1 MLQALRVAVV
11 GPESSGK
18 TTLVQALGIRLQQAG
33 VKVACVDEFARTYY
47 AHRPY
52 LPTLSDIDAIALGQC
67 ALEDEAA
74 ADADIVLCDTNA
86 LTCRIWAEVAFGAA
100 SETVLR
106 LCQDYHYGL
115 ILLAHPDIPWQAD
128 PLRSHPEERDY
139 LFALYREALL
149 PQGGGVAEV
158 CGPHEQRLQQSWAAL
173 ARQGAVVLTKI

>member
-18 TTLVQALGIRLQQAG
+18 TTLVQALGIRLAQAG
-33 VKVACVDEFARTYY
+33 VRVACVDEFARAYY
-47 AHRPY
+47 ADRPY
-52 LPTLSDIDAIALGQC
+52 LPTLSDIDAIAQRQC
-67 ALEDEAA
+67 ALEDKAA
-74 ADADIVLCDTNA
+74 TDADIVLCDTSA

-106 LCQDYHYGL
+106 LCQDYRYGL

-139 LFALYREALL
+139 LFALYREALMQ
-149 PQGGGVAEV
+149 QGAEVAEV
-158 CGPHEQRLQQSWAAL
+158 YGSHAQRLQQSWAAL
-173 ARQGAVVLTKI
+173 ARQGRIMLPKI